1 MTEEIIKYIVLGFL
15 GLWIVAV
22 IVFAI
27 VYHIKNYLNNK
38 KHPEHE
44 ARIVLLKNGKFQVQ
58 EWIGNCWADPD
69 EDYICIWQEAKSFL
83 KTATFDTLEE
93 ARKAKEEHNKIWE
106 NKKNGKPDKT
116 DEDKKNGNI
125 VDKVIEGAID

>member
-1 MTEEIIKYIVLGFL
+1 MNEEIIKNIFLLFL
-15 GLWIVAV
+15 GLWIVAT

-27 VYHIKNYLNNK
+27 VYHIKNYINNK

-58 EWIGNCWADPD
+58 EWIGNLTDPD
-69 EDYICIWQEAKSFL
+69 DDYIYIWQEAKSFL

-93 ARKAKEEHNKIWE
+93 AQKAKEEHNKIWE
-106 NKKNGKPDKT
+106 NKKT
-116 DEDKKNGNI
+116 CEDKKNDNM